1 LRRVAEGTG
10 WDFKILNHDNETIAE
25 EDRGTDPCQGLDGTI
40 DISLVLLVCVTLGC
54 GVAATVTFSPAYV
67 DAGDRDYESSWV
79 EARLAVLRAVTAV
92 IER

>member
-1 LRRVAEGTG
+1 MG
-10 WDFKILNHDNETIAE
+10 FKILNHDTKPS
-25 EDRGTDPCQGLDGTI
+25 RRKRSRPGTDPCQGLDGTI